1 MEAGP
6 SRPLGPI
13 ASTSTST
20 STLSSTLNGGAE
32 LSTTAFATTTGR
44 NLASVLIAPSNMK
57 PSPLSGSRDLISLFH
72 LEPLYDT
79 HLRPFLPQDSTSTGS
94 NNSTTSDPNTPNPVH
109 SNGKGKQSL
118 VVDPAP
124 SRIGISFGGI
134 KLGALG
140 PGALNGSGNDGKQG
154 NPTQQQQRQP
164 KPEKE
169 KTYLYLVADIPG
181 RNAIRKDSYLKH
193 LILNPDS
200 PAVDLRALDEDVL
213 RDAFTLKPG
222 TIPGFDALVWENDTE
237 VQGGPVNKK
246 KKKKRLRESEVG
258 GDGGG
263 GGGGNVVTLTATG
276 TPNLSGTTNT
286 SEDDHRKKK
295 KLKQG

>member
-1 MEAGP
+1 MEPPMMEAGP
-6 SRPLGPI
+6 SRSMGPI

-20 STLSSTLNGGAE
+20 STSTWSGAAEASTSARGLSSL
-32 LSTTAFATTTGR
+32 
-44 NLASVLIAPSNMK
+44 LISPSNVT
-57 PSPLSGSRDLISLFH
+57 PSPLTGSRDLISLFH

-79 HLRPFLPQDSTSTGS
+79 HLRPYLPQDTGEQTTTTTAS
-94 NNSTTSDPNTPNPVH
+94 NPNTPNPIS
-109 SNGKGKQSL
+109 SNGKGKQSQQQL
-118 VVDPAP
+118 VDQAPPAAAA
-124 SRIGISFGGI
+124 RIGISFGGI

-140 PGALNGSGNDGKQG
+140 PGATTESGNEGKQSTMG
-154 NPTQQQQRQP
+154 QARQQKQER
-164 KPEKE
+164 
-169 KTYLYLVADIPG
+169 TYSYLVADIPG

-193 LILNPDS
+193 LVLNPDS

-237 VQGGPVNKK
+237 VQGGPLNKK
-246 KKKKRLRESEVG
+246 KKKKRQRESEA
-258 GDGGG
+258 
-263 GGGGNVVTLTATG
+263 GGNVTLTAAG
-276 TPNLSGTTNT
+276 MTPNLSGTTNSL